1 MNELEKYIRAHAA
14 EFDAAE
20 APQGHEERFLAAVEA
35 GALNGRGRFLRSAR
49 NDRGGFGRNDRGGF
63 ARNDKEGF
71 ARNDRGG
78 CGRNG
83 RGAAGEG
90 AAVGVWGWG
99 AAGVWDWGAWG
110 MLAGAVA
117 VLVVAA
123 VVLLRPAEGRGYFF
137 GVGNDPEKVY
147 LAYLDRVEDA
157 RLALAEREE
166 YNYEGLLR
174 GMTEEAVPLIEQ
186 LPEELSGRQQARI
199 LKQYYGEIL
208 AGVDKLKKVK

>member
-35 GALNGRGRFLRSAR
+35 GALNGWGRFLR
-49 NDRGGFGRNDRGGF
+49 FGRNDR
-63 ARNDKEGF
+63 R
-71 ARNDRGG
+71 
-78 CGRNG
+78 
-83 RGAAGEG
+83 AAGEG
-90 AAVGVWGWG
+90 TAFG
-99 AAGVWDWGAWG
+99 AAGWGAWG

-137 GVGNDPEKVY
+137 GVGNDPQKVY

>member
-1 MNELEKYIRAHAA
+1 MNEFEKFIRAHAA

-20 APQGHEERFLAAVEA
+20 VPQGHEERFLAAVEA
-35 GALNGRGRFLRSAR
+35 GALNGRGRFLR
-49 NDRGGFGRNDRGGF
+49 F

-78 CGRNG
+78 FARNG
-83 RGAAGEG
+83 RGAAGWGRFLRFARNDRGAAGEG
-90 AAVGVWGWG
+90 A

-137 GVGNDPEKVY
+137 GVGNDPQKVY

>member
-35 GALNGRGRFLRSAR
+35 GALNGRGRFLR
-49 NDRGGFGRNDRGGF
+49 F
-63 ARNDKEGF
+63 ARNDKEGC
-71 ARNDRGG
+71 ARNDGVAARSGAAVEG
-78 CGRNG
+78 MAF
-83 RGAAGEG
+83 GAAG
-90 AAVGVWGWG
+90 
-99 AAGVWDWGAWG
+99 WGAWAL
-110 MLAGAVA
+110 LAGAVV
-117 VLVVAA
+117 VLLAA
-123 VVLLRPAEGRGYFF
+123 VVLLRPAEGRGFFF
-137 GVGNDPEKVY
+137 GVGNDPQKVY

-157 RLALAEREE
+157 RLALADNED
-166 YNYEGLLR
+166 YNWEGILR

-208 AGVDKLKKVK
+208 AGVEKLKKGK